1 MKKLTQFSVNYPVT
15 ILMIVLGVV
24 LLGKI
29 SFDRLG
35 VDLFPDLNSPRIFV
49 DIKAGERPPEE
60 MEKQFVEGIEALA
73 MRQSGVVQVTSV
85 SKVGSAQITV
95 EYTWEKDMDEAFL
108 DLQKSLNTLTQNSN
122 IEEMNITQHDPN
134 TSPVMIIGLTH
145 TEITDMNEIRKV
157 GENYIRN
164 ELVRL
169 EGVAE
174 IELSGQEES
183 EIVIETDLYRLE
195 AQNLSLDEVSSRIQ
209 NFNRNVSGGRISEL
223 GMQYIVKGVSML
235 RDREDFENLIVGYK
249 ATRVVSDGQATVE
262 RAPIFLKDVATVS
275 YGNKKPFNIVHING
289 ERCVGLSV
297 YKETK
302 FNTVKS
308 VEQIKK
314 ALVQIEKALP
324 GYKLTQVTNQGR
336 FISDAIGEVQDTA
349 LLGIL
354 LAVVVLFVFLRRAGT
369 TLIVSIAIPI
379 SVIATFN
386 LMYFNDLSINIM
398 TLGGLALGAGMLVDN
413 AIVVMENIFR
423 NHENGMSV
431 RDAAINGTAEVGG
444 AITASTLTTIV
455 VFLPIVY
462 LHGASGEL
470 FKDQAWTVAFSLIS
484 SLFVAIFLIPMLYD
498 RIYRNKK
505 TTRKIKSVQVG
516 SYGRFLEKIL
526 KVKWLVIIVST
537 GLIAASLL
545 LVPFIG
551 TEFMPKTES
560 REFTI
565 EMKLQE
571 GTKLER
577 TEAMVKNIEV
587 VLADYLGE
595 NLEII
600 YSQAGPSSG
609 ISSSVTSVFEG
620 ENTAKILVI
629 LKEESTITT
638 ESVIASVDALTK
650 NIAGL
655 EVVFKQEQSSL
666 NAILGTSEAPV
677 VVEVRGEDLDEI
689 EDVVNQV
696 KEKMVAMD
704 KLFNVQTSIEDGAP
718 EVEVKVD
725 RMRAG
730 MYNIDINSVVT
741 QIQDQLEGK
750 NAGQLERDGEM
761 RDITIKVPE
770 KGLNEINEVL
780 ITSGDQVFRLSEI
793 AEITTGVSP
802 KEIFRRNQNRI
813 GKVTAQINKGVA
825 LDKVAAEIRE
835 ATATIDLQ
843 PNYRI
848 QVTGEEEK
856 RQESM
861 NNLGFALILSVI
873 LVYMVLASQFES
885 LVHPFTILL
894 TIPLALVGTVLT
906 FFLLGKTI
914 NIMAIIGIIMLA
926 GIAVNNSIILV
937 DRINN
942 LMRDGMDRKSAIIQ
956 AGQQRI
962 RPIFMTSL
970 TTILALLPLTIGF
983 GESASLR
990 SPMALA
996 VIGGLTTSTLLTLVV
1011 IPCVFDVLDRF
1022 KGVFRKKSQNE

>member
-1 MKKLTQFSVNYPVT
+1 MKKLTQFSVDYPVS
-15 ILMIVLGVV
+15 ILMIVLGVI
-24 LLGKI
+24 LLGYI
-29 SFDRLG
+29 SFDKLG

-49 DIKAGERPPEE
+49 EIKSGERPPEE
-60 MEKQFVEGIEALA
+60 MEKQFVEGIEALS
-73 MRQSGVVQVTSV
+73 MRQSGVIQVTSI

-95 EYTWEKDMDEAFL
+95 EYAWEKDMDEAFL
-108 DLQKSLNTLTQNSN
+108 DLQKSLNTLTQNSE
-122 IEEMNITQHDPN
+122 IEELTITQHDPN

-145 TEITDMNEIRKV
+145 NEITDMNEIRKV
-157 GENYIRN
+157 AESYIRN

-174 IELSGQEES
+174 VELAGQEES

-195 AQNLSLDEVSSRIQ
+195 SQNLSLDEVSTRIQ

-235 RDREDFENLIVGYK
+235 RDKEDFENLIVGYK
-249 ATRVVSDGQATVE
+249 ATRVVADGQATVE
-262 RAPIFLKDVATVS
+262 RAPVFLKDVATVS
-275 YGNKKPFNIVHING
+275 YGNKDPYNIVHING

-302 FNTVKS
+302 YNTVKS
-308 VEQIKK
+308 VDQIKE

-324 GYKLTQVTNQGR
+324 GYKLTQVTNQGK

-354 LAVVVLFVFLRRAGT
+354 LAVVVLFIFLRRIGT
-369 TLIVSIAIPI
+369 TIIVSLAIPI

-423 NHENGMSV
+423 NHESGMSV

-484 SLFVAIFLIPMLYD
+484 SLFVAIFLIPMLYH
-498 RIYRNKK
+498 RLYRNKK
-505 TTRKIKSVQVG
+505 STQIIKSVKVG
-516 SYGRFLEKIL
+516 SYGRFLEKVL
-526 KVKWLVIIVST
+526 NVKWLVIIVST
-537 GLIAASLL
+537 GLIAASFL

-571 GTKLER
+571 GTELDR

-587 VLADYLGE
+587 ILADYLGE
-595 NLEII
+595 NLETI

-609 ISSSVTSVFEG
+609 MSGDESSVFEG
-620 ENTAKILVI
+620 ENTAEIMVI
-629 LKEESTITT
+629 LKEESTVST
-638 ESVIASVDALTK
+638 ESVIASIDALTK

-655 EVVFKQEQSSL
+655 EVAFKQEQSSL
-666 NAILGTSEAPV
+666 NSILGTSEAPV
-677 VVEVRGEDLDEI
+677 VVEVRGEELDEI
-689 EDVVNQV
+689 ESVVNQV
-696 KEKMVAMD
+696 KEKMLGMD

-718 EVEVKVD
+718 EVEIKVD

-730 MYNIDINSVVT
+730 IYNIDINTVVT

-770 KGLNEINEVL
+770 KSLKEVNEIM
-780 ITSGDQVFRLSEI
+780 ITSGDQIFRLNEI
-793 AEITTGVSP
+793 AEITTEVSP

-813 GKVTAQINKGVA
+813 GKVTAQIDKNAA

-861 NNLGFALILSVI
+861 NNLGFALVLSII

-906 FFLLGKTI
+906 FFLLGRTI

-937 DRINN
+937 DRINQ
-942 LMRDGMDRKSAIIQ
+942 LMQNGVDRKTAIIQ

-962 RPIFMTSL
+962 RPILMTSL
-970 TTILALLPLTIGF
+970 TTVLALLPLTIGF

-1022 KGVFRKKSQNE
+1022 KGVFVRNK

>member
-1 MKKLTQFSVNYPVT
+1 
-15 ILMIVLGVV
+15 MIVLGVI
-24 LLGKI
+24 LLGYI
-29 SFDRLG
+29 SFDKLG

-49 DIKAGERPPEE
+49 EIKSGERPPEE
-60 MEKQFVEGIEALA
+60 MEKQFVEGIEALS
-73 MRQSGVVQVTSV
+73 MRQTGVVQVTSI

-95 EYTWEKDMDEAFL
+95 EYAWDKDMDEAFL
-108 DLQKSLNTLTQNSN
+108 DLQKSLNTLTQNSE
-122 IEEMNITQHDPN
+122 IEELNITQHDPN

-145 TEITDMNEIRKV
+145 NEITDMNEIRKV
-157 GENYIRN
+157 AESYIRN

-174 IELSGQEES
+174 VELAGQEES

-195 AQNLSLDEVSSRIQ
+195 SQNLSLDEVSTRIQ

-235 RDREDFENLIVGYK
+235 RDKEDFENLIVGYK
-249 ATRVVSDGQATVE
+249 ATRVVADGQATVE
-262 RAPIFLKDVATVS
+262 RAPVFLKDVATVS
-275 YGNKKPFNIVHING
+275 YGNKDPYNIVHING

-302 FNTVKS
+302 YNTVKS
-308 VEQIKK
+308 VDQIKE

-324 GYKLTQVTNQGR
+324 GYKLTQVTNQGK

-354 LAVVVLFVFLRRAGT
+354 LAVVVLFIFLRRIGT
-369 TLIVSIAIPI
+369 TIIVSLAIPI

-423 NHENGMSV
+423 NHESGMSV

-484 SLFVAIFLIPMLYD
+484 SLFVAIFLIPMLYH
-498 RIYRNKK
+498 RLYRNKK
-505 TTRKIKSVQVG
+505 STQIIKSVKVG
-516 SYGRFLEKIL
+516 SYGRFLEKVL
-526 KVKWLVIIVST
+526 NVKWLVIIVST
-537 GLIAASLL
+537 GLIAASFL

-571 GTKLER
+571 GTELDR

-587 VLADYLGE
+587 ILADYLGE
-595 NLEII
+595 NLETI

-609 ISSSVTSVFEG
+609 MSGDESSVFEG
-620 ENTAKILVI
+620 ENTAEIMVI
-629 LKEESTITT
+629 LKEESTVST
-638 ESVIASVDALTK
+638 ESVIASIDALTK

-655 EVVFKQEQSSL
+655 EVAFKQEQSSL
-666 NAILGTSEAPV
+666 NSILGTSEAPV
-677 VVEVRGEDLDEI
+677 VVEVRGEELDEI
-689 EDVVNQV
+689 ESVVNQV
-696 KEKMVAMD
+696 KEKMLGMD

-718 EVEVKVD
+718 EVEIKVD

-730 MYNIDINSVVT
+730 IYNIDINTVVT

-770 KGLNEINEVL
+770 KSLNEVNEIM
-780 ITSGDQVFRLSEI
+780 ITSGDQIFRLNEI
-793 AEITTGVSP
+793 AEITTEVSP

-813 GKVTAQINKGVA
+813 GKVTAQIDKNAA

-861 NNLGFALILSVI
+861 NNLGFALVLSII

-906 FFLLGKTI
+906 FFLLGRTI

-937 DRINN
+937 DRINQ
-942 LMRDGMDRKSAIIQ
+942 LMQNGVDRKTAIVQ

-962 RPIFMTSL
+962 RPILMTSL
-970 TTILALLPLTIGF
+970 TTVLALLPLTIGF

-1022 KGVFRKKSQNE
+1022 KGVFVRNK